1 MKFLAPV
8 TALMVLISGLVHG
21 QDIVFDKWCADKFG
35 FVKKPWAICGSSH
48 YLNDDPNT
56 GVLTWSI
63 RAQSDCN
70 LPNPIPFCCPGTIH
84 DRLKNAS
91 ADKPAQ
97 VDGIIM
103 LDDCHKLA

>member
-21 QDIVFDKWCADKFG
+21 QDIVFDKWCAYKFG
-35 FVKKPWAICGSSH
+35 SH

-70 LPNPIPFCCPGTIH
+70 LPNPIPFAPGTIH

-91 ADKPAQ
+91 AENLLKWMALSCWTT
-97 VDGIIM
+97 VTN
-103 LDDCHKLA
+103 